1 MTVKNGELR
10 DFIDGLY
17 YGYAMLFVYDEV
29 KYFIQGWTQDNKC
42 YMFLDIP
49 DKKQKDYEWKYEAPT
64 MRACAEAFLS
74 EKLWNGKTF
83 YEIEKD
89 VIWVDW

>member
-1 MTVKNGELR
+1 MKNGELR
-10 DFIDGLY
+10 DFVDGLY
-17 YGYAMLFVYDEV
+17 YGYEMLFVYDGI
-29 KYFIQGWTQDNKC
+29 KYFVQGWTQDNKC

-49 DKKQKDYEWKYEAPT
+49 DKKYEDYVWKHEAPT
-64 MRACAEAFLS
+64 MRECAEAFLA

-89 VIWVDW
+89 ATWVDW